1 MKGRAT
7 ISEVA
12 AEAGVSIATASV
24 ALNNKPGVSEETRAR
39 ILEAAR
45 RLNYVANTGARALK
59 GQRTNNI
66 GLIVPDIENPFYA
79 SLVRKFGLEVEKY
92 GCQML
97 LGVSE
102 DNVERE
108 RELAKSLV
116 GNGVDGIAIAP
127 ATSLGFGEKETAY
140 TILRRLGVPM
150 AYITNY
156 VPGNPAPA
164 VMTDLEEGE
173 YLLARHLLSRG
184 CRKIFILTASQ
195 EILFSKMRVDGC
207 KRAYAEIGEPFDE
220 RWIYETVP
228 RLENGYRFVREA
240 WPLRPDAIMAINDF
254 MAMGVLQA
262 LQELDVRVPR
272 DVSVA
277 GYDDL
282 IFGQLLAVPLTT
294 VAQPIGEI
302 CRRTVSRLLD
312 MIQTGAGFYETG
324 LELLAPTL
332 RLRQTTL

>member
-24 ALNNKPGVSEETRAR
+24 ALNNKPGVSEETRGR

-79 SLVRKFGLEVEKY
+79 SLVRLFGLEVEKF

-102 DNVERE
+102 DNEERE
-108 RELAKSLV
+108 SALAKSLV
-116 GNGVDGIAIAP
+116 GNGVDGVAIAP
-127 ATSLGFGEKETAY
+127 ATSPGAGQEDSYA
-140 TILRRLGVPM
+140 ILRRLGVPM
-150 AYITNY
+150 VYTTNY
-156 VPGNPAPA
+156 VPGNPAPS

-173 YLLARHLLSRG
+173 YLLTRHLLSRG

-195 EILFSKMRVDGC
+195 EMLYSKMRVDGC
-207 KRAYAEIGEPFDE
+207 KRAYAELGVPFDE
-220 RWIYETVP
+220 RWVYETVP
-228 RLENGYRFVREA
+228 RLENGYRFVQEA
-240 WPLRPDAIMAINDF
+240 WPLRPDAIVTINDF
-254 MAMGVLQA
+254 MAMGVLRA
-262 LQELDVRVPR
+262 LQELHVRVPR

-277 GYDDL
+277 GCDDL

-294 VAQPIGEI
+294 VTQPLEEI
-302 CRRTVSRLLD
+302 CRLTVSRLLD
-312 MIQTGAGFYETG
+312 MIQTGASFYG
-324 LELLAPTL
+324 AKLEFVPPTL
-332 RLRQTTL
+332 RIRQTTL